1 VYDPKRDDGVGGGD
15 SMSSGY
21 QKQML
26 LLMVQGLVS
35 DAPLRQRLRDVA
47 YYLGPRIAGK
57 FDDPQPIK
65 GKLEGIYRRLSHG
78 EAGPGDDGNIDA
90 TTKRLTDEEAKSIAS
105 DIVSLFFEACGGDG
119 RT

>member
-1 VYDPKRDDGVGGGD
+1 
-15 SMSSGY
+15 
-21 QKQML
+21 
-26 LLMVQGLVS
+26 MVQGLVS

-65 GKLEGIYRRLSHG
+65 GKLEGLYRRLSHG
-78 EAGPGDDGNIDA
+78 EAGPGDDGKIG
-90 TTKRLTDEEAKSIAS
+90 LTDEEAKSIAN

-119 RT
+119 GT